1 MTQYDATHD
10 AMWDEPQAP
19 RTSLLAVSSLIC
31 SLICCLPGVPLIG
44 VLLGILSL
52 VAMAGKSHLTGR
64 GLAIIGIV
72 LGLILSILQLL
83 LVVGLIGGLRQFEQ
97 MAAAPLQEAFAGQ
110 PDRFRNQ
117 FLTTPSESETEAFL
131 EELRDRYGDLQSAEL
146 DWGAYFEDLESLAL
160 RVEED
165 GEIPVY
171 LMLTFDRAE
180 IEVEFIMMEDD
191 QRPGGDPVF
200 RWMRIIDP
208 ARGDIV
214 FPPGADEESETP
226 AEAEVDPD
234 ETS

>member
-1 MTQYDATHD
+1 MTQYDATHE

-19 RTSLLAVSSLIC
+19 RVSLLAVSSLIC

-64 GLAIIGIV
+64 GLAITGIV
-72 LGLILSILQLL
+72 LGVILSIIQLL
-83 LVVGLIGGLRQFEQ
+83 IAAGLIGGLRQFEQ
-97 MAAAPLQEAFAGQ
+97 IAAAPLQEAFAGQ

-117 FLTTPSESETEAFL
+117 FLTTPSEGETEAFL
-131 EELRDRYGDLQSAEL
+131 EELRDRYGELQSANL
-146 DWGAYFEDLESLAL
+146 DWGAYFEDLESFAM

-165 GEIPVY
+165 GEIPAY
-171 LMLTFDRAE
+171 LMLIFDRAE
-180 IEVEFIMMEDD
+180 IEVEFVMKEDD
-191 QRPGGDPVF
+191 QRPRGDPVF
-200 RWMRIIDP
+200 RWMRLIDP

-214 FPPGADEESETP
+214 FPPGADEENETP
-226 AEAEVDPD
+226 AEVEVDPD